1 MREWALDRW
10 AEETQVNL
18 ARELPRLKI
27 EIRIER
33 EQMERQ
39 LQAGQIVSAEER

>member
-18 ARELPRLKI
+18 AQELPRLKV

-39 LQAGQIVSAEER
+39 LQEEQGVEAR

>member
-10 AEETQVNL
+10 QEETQVNL
-18 ARELPRLKI
+18 AQELPRLKV

-33 EQMERQ
+33 EQMEPQ
-39 LQAGQIVSAEER
+39 LQTDGAEAR

>member
-10 AEETQVNL
+10 SEETQVNL
-18 ARELPRLKI
+18 AQELPRLKV

-39 LQAGQIVSAEER
+39 LQAEQAAGAEER